1 MSIRARRI
9 AILLLLLAAAAI
21 LIIVARFVPPDGH
34 DRSVS
39 VQFIGRFH
47 PLAVH
52 VPIALLL
59 LVPLLE
65 LGGLTKRW
73 IHLRTSADFVLYL
86 ATASALAAV
95 ILGWLLAW
103 SGGYE
108 GPLVMR
114 HMWGGVSLAIAGIAC
129 CFIRTWNPK
138 AYAVALF
145 FTVMLMVWTSDQG
158 GKITHGEKYLT
169 EFMPDRVR
177 PLLGIPS
184 PHKKDSASPS
194 QAAITPA
201 SLPSSTP
208 STTAGN
214 AALASFFAVR
224 VQPIL
229 EGKCVTCHNPN
240 KHKSNLR
247 LDSFEQLMRGS
258 KHGPVIKPG
267 DPEHSELYRRIT
279 LTPDDKDFMPA
290 DGKPRL
296 TPDEVKVIEL
306 WLSSGASNTVPVTAV
321 QGAPPPPPKQKR
333 ALPLA
338 PDYRPRLQT
347 ITALESSLGIQLLPR
362 SQNPTDGLVVRTIS
376 FPERCTNQTLTKL
389 EPVADLI
396 VDAELARTKVDDDGL
411 AALVSFVN
419 LRALDLSYTAVTSQG
434 VQKLSRLQKLESLNL
449 TATEVDDTGV
459 AELRHKPSLKRLY
472 LFGSHSTST
481 VKSTN

>member
-1 MSIRARRI
+1 
-9 AILLLLLAAAAI
+9 
-21 LIIVARFVPPDGH
+21 
-34 DRSVS
+34 
-39 VQFIGRFH
+39 
-47 PLAVH
+47 
-52 VPIALLL
+52 
-59 LVPLLE
+59 
-65 LGGLTKRW
+65 
-73 IHLRTSADFVLYL
+73 LYL
-86 ATASALAAV
+86 ATASTLSAV

-114 HMWGGVSLAIAGIAC
+114 HMWGGVALAIGGIAC
-129 CFIRTWNPK
+129 CFIRTWSRK

-145 FTVMLMVWTSDQG
+145 FTVMLMVWTSAQG

-169 EFMPDRVR
+169 EFMPDPVR
-177 PLLGIPS
+177 RLLGIPP
-184 PHKKDSASPS
+184 PHKKDPASPW

-201 SLPSSTP
+201 SLPGSTP
-208 STTAGN
+208 SPAAGN
-214 AALASFFAVR
+214 AALATFFAVR
-224 VQPIL
+224 IQPIL
-229 EGKCVTCHNPN
+229 DGKCVTCHNPN

-267 DPEHSELYRRIT
+267 DPQHSELYRRIT
-279 LTPDDKDFMPA
+279 LAPNDKDFMPA
-290 DGKPRL
+290 DGKPHL

-306 WLSSGASNTVPVTAV
+306 WLSAGASNTVAVTAV
-321 QGAPPPPPKQKR
+321 QGAPPAPPKPKR
-333 ALPLA
+333 AVPLA
-338 PDYRPRLQT
+338 PDYRPRLET
-347 ITALESSLGIQLLPR
+347 ITALEYSLGVRLLPR
-362 SQNPTDGLVVRTIS
+362 SQNPTDGLVVRTVS
-376 FPERCTNQTLTKL
+376 FPERCTDQTLAKL

-396 VDAELARTKVDDDGL
+396 VDAELARTKVDDDGV
-411 AALVSFVN
+411 AALTSFVN

>member
-9 AILLLLLAAAAI
+9 AVLLLLLAAASI
-21 LIIVARFVPPDGH
+21 LIIVARLVPPDGH

-39 VQFIGRFH
+39 AQFIGRFH

-73 IHLRTSADFVLYL
+73 THLRASAAFVLYL

-129 CFIRTWNPK
+129 CFIRAWNPR

-177 PLLGIPS
+177 PLLGIPP
-184 PHKKDSASPS
+184 PHKKDSAPPS
-194 QAAITPA
+194 QAAVTPA
-201 SLPSSTP
+201 SLPGSTP

-321 QGAPPPPPKQKR
+321 QGAPPPPPKPKR

-338 PDYRPRLQT
+338 PDYRPRLET
-347 ITALESSLGIQLLPR
+347 ITALESSLGIRLLPR